1 MSRNLIKKLNHFNA
15 LSEKYKGRRKLK
27 KINDTWARIHRQIMD
42 LRDEQTIELLKK
54 EQAEMDEV
62 CEEIKSILSKYE
74 CWVF

>member
-1 MSRNLIKKLNHFNA
+1 MSRSLIKKLNYFNA

-42 LRDEQTIELLKK
+42 LGDEQTIELLKK

-74 CWVF
+74 RWAF